1 MAALRWLRER
11 AARSAVLCS
20 APDTWRREQRTA
32 AVIAPDANGISKIA
46 TIGDLI
52 TTVR

>member
-1 MAALRWLRER
+1 MA
-11 AARSAVLCS
+11 V
-20 APDTWRREQRTA
+20 

-46 TIGDLI
+46 TIGDRI